1 MKRLSEIITAIILL
15 TTFGAMSQKSLSSTV
30 QFASIDQAQILL
42 SEEDNFT
49 ASWSQ
54 FDIDS
59 RLQKPASTRE
69 ELFEFINSQALSWTE
84 KEQRVMGKSLKRLEK
99 MIAAM
104 KVNLGLPDT
113 IYFVKTTAKEEG
125 EATAYTRGNYVVFKE
140 GGSTK
145 KERLDHLILHE
156 LFHVLT
162 RHNSEFRAAMYD
174 IIGFNMMNSVDYPEG
189 LLSSRI
195 TNPDAPQTDAFI
207 QLKSKGELSDYMM
220 ILYADKPY
228 TSGRFFDYVNVGF
241 LKLTASTQKEVDL
254 KEGQPQILGMKDAD
268 DFFEQVGQ
276 NTKYIIHPE
285 EIMAENFA
293 FALSNKED
301 LPNAGIIVAIMEY
314 LKK

>member
-1 MKRLSEIITAIILL
+1 
-15 TTFGAMSQKSLSSTV
+15 
-30 QFASIDQAQILL
+30 
-42 SEEDNFT
+42 
-49 ASWSQ
+49 
-54 FDIDS
+54 
-59 RLQKPASTRE
+59 
-69 ELFEFINSQALSWTE
+69 
-84 KEQRVMGKSLKRLEK
+84 

-104 KVNLGLPDT
+104 NANLDLPDT

-125 EATAYTRGNYVVFKE
+125 ESNCLHERKLCSIQGRRK
-140 GGSTK
+140 SK

-162 RHNSEFRAAMYD
+162 RHNSKFRAAMYD

-207 QLKSKGELSDYMM
+207 QLKSKGESSDYMM

-254 KEGQPQILGMKDAD
+254 KEGQPQILGMKDVD
-268 DFFEQVGQ
+268 DFFEKVGQ

>member
-1 MKRLSEIITAIILL
+1 
-15 TTFGAMSQKSLSSTV
+15 MSQKSLSSTV

-59 RLQKPASTRE
+59 RLQKTASTRE

-99 MIAAM
+99 MIAAV

-113 IYFVKTTAKEEG
+113 IYFEKTTAKEEG
-125 EATAYTRGNYVVFKE
+125 EATAYTRGNYVVFRE

-254 KEGQPQILGMKDAD
+254 KEGQPQILGMKDVD

-293 FALSNKED
+293 FALSNKVD